1 MKPFSVVVLGLGLL
15 LTCCSNP
22 FLHLR
27 PPVAIAPNRAD
38 LLELHTATIGL
49 ILEGPSGTGFEYRS
63 RILGITAEIILAV
76 SEKVLRLTG

>member
-49 ILEGPSGTGFEYRS
+49 ILGGPQGLGSNTDQGYWES
-63 RILGITAEIILAV
+63 RQKIF
-76 SEKVLRLTG
+76 

>member
-1 MKPFSVVVLGLGLL
+1 MKPFRVVVLELGLL
-15 LTCCSNP
+15 LTCRSNP
-22 FLHLR
+22 FLHLG

-38 LLELHTATIGL
+38 LLELHTVTIGL
-49 ILEGPSGTGFEYRS
+49 VLKAPSGTGVEYRS

>member
-1 MKPFSVVVLGLGLL
+1 
-15 LTCCSNP
+15 
-22 FLHLR
+22 
-27 PPVAIAPNRAD
+27 VAIAPNRAD

-63 RILGITAEIILAV
+63 RILGITAENILAV